1 MIDVTPFMTLYD
13 SIILVY
19 SFLLLYF
26 LYFFRRGMPEE
37 LHTLSLSLPLP
48 ISSLYHSLFIYSFFY
63 NNLQFPSSVS
73 DDALLS

>member
-1 MIDVTPFMTLYD
+1 MTLYD

-37 LHTLSLSLPLP
+37 LHTLSLYLSFSSSSYFFSVSL
-48 ISSLYHSLFIYSFFY
+48 SLYLFLL
-63 NNLQFPSSVS
+63 LQ
-73 DDALLS
+73 

>member
-1 MIDVTPFMTLYD
+1 MTLLY
-13 SIILVY
+13 LY
-19 SFLLLYF
+19 TLLFDL

-37 LHTLSLSLPLP
+37 LHTLLSCLSLSLSLQPLP
-48 ISSLYHSLFIYSFFY
+48 LSSLYHSLFIYSLFY